1 MIQKKVRK
9 FCQGL
14 SSLAILYGLSACPV
28 QAEEAAAD
36 PAAFTATQV
45 SEPGPILDPTSPVW
59 ERATPVRVEMMAQV
73 TELPHDPDPAVKEL
87 EVRAVH
93 NGQYLSLLL
102 RWADPTKDDV
112 LRPDAFG
119 DQVAV
124 QLPID
129 AENVPSPMMG
139 HKPGGKVNI
148 LQWRAAF
155 QHDQDKGEPTIHAL
169 YPNAVIDIYPDYVL
183 RATDSRVY
191 SGALGVD
198 NPVSRGR
205 VSPVLDQMA
214 EGWGTLTVKP
224 DQQGDGKGIWQD
236 GMWNVVIN
244 LPLATISHN
253 APRLL
258 PGKETMTA
266 FAVWD
271 GGHGEVGSRKSWS
284 NWLPLKLQRGQ
295 P

>member
-1 MIQKKVRK
+1 MIRNKGGKIHH
-9 FCQGL
+9 
-14 SSLAILYGLSACPV
+14 AIYGVAMLYGMSAHAV
-28 QAEEAAAD
+28 WAEESTAEE
-36 PAAFTATQV
+36 PALTAIQV
-45 SEPGPILDPTSPVW
+45 GESGPILDPNSALW
-59 ERATPVRVEMMAQV
+59 QQATPVKIEMMSQV
-73 TELPHDPDPAVKEL
+73 VELPHAEDPAVKEL
-87 EVRAVH
+87 EVRALH
-93 NGQYLSLLL
+93 NGQYLSLLI
-102 RWADPTKDDV
+102 RWPDATKDDL

-124 QLPID
+124 QLPLD
-129 AENVPSPMMG
+129 AEGAASPMMG
-139 HKPGGKVNI
+139 HKPGGRVNI

-155 QHDQDKGEPTIHAL
+155 QRDKDKGEPTIKEL
-169 YPNAVIDIYPDYVL
+169 YPNAVIDTYPDYVL

-214 EGWGTLTVKP
+214 EGWGTLTVKSE
-224 DQQGDGKGIWQD
+224 QQGDGKGVWQD

-244 LPLATISHN
+244 LPLATTGPN
-253 APRLL
+253 APRLA
-258 PGKETMTA
+258 PGKSSMTA

-271 GGHGEVGSRKSWS
+271 GSHHEVGSRKSWS
-284 NWLPLKLQRGQ
+284 NWVPLKLERNQ